1 MTNILDL
8 PIEAAD
14 GEVPL
19 LLDANAGF
27 YEARE
32 KGNAYVYVEKYAIN
46 KNNYIPLKIGTAN
59 EQRPKTYLVK
69 ETNYTDIGGGFI
81 SFERHYAVVPDSWF
95 DYQVVSYKVVKN
107 TIAVSIPGQEIP
119 IIIGSET
126 LINDAES
133 TTSGNQFIFNEF
145 VFSVDLNTQYTVLA
159 KAVRKYYLE
168 KDLSSADLQIN
179 DRKISFRGSPFFG
192 GSSVR
197 LVPDAVQVYLGDIYE
212 VTSFEVTLS
221 SLNV

>member
-107 TIAVSIPGQEIP
+107 TIAQSIFGQDDV
-119 IIIGSET
+119 IIGSET

-133 TTSGNQFIFNEF
+133 TISGNEY
-145 VFSVDLNTQYTVLA
+145 VFRVDLNTQNTVLA
-159 KAVRKYYLE
+159 KAIRKYYLE

-179 DRKISFRGSPFFG
+179 NRQISFRGSPFIG
-192 GSSVR
+192 GSLFR
-197 LVPDAVQVYLGDIYE
+197 LVPDNVQVYLGDIYE